1 MLSLLNLILFGLY
14 FVLKIYLQPIAIVV
28 PHHDF
33 VKEQRLNFLN
43 QIAKKRLSTKKIII
57 ISPDHFSPTQLN
69 ISYANIDWRSDDS
82 SVKFAHDFESKLSS
96 IATLRNNIVK
106 KDHGIF
112 NLIPDIQKVWPK
124 AEVFPIIIGQ
134 NYPITSL
141 DNFINQ
147 VKDVCK
153 FDCLLISSVDFSH
166 YLPALFADVHDQK
179 SIYTLSTQNISEIK
193 SLEVDSPQS
202 LYVLSKFSQQKN
214 ATKWNL
220 FYHSN
225 SGELS
230 NNYDAETTSHVI
242 GFYQKS
248 FLKNPISKTTTY
260 LIGQNIDKNKSIPSL
275 GDRFF
280 YGTDYIDLSY
290 SEKSKFLLPFV
301 FSKDTV
307 ITAVETQSQIQYQ
320 IFPIETINGQTFFLR
335 GQPKQDQLQLIKD
348 QIKLK
353 PNCIFQDVQ
362 TIICQTL

>member
-1 MLSLLNLILFGLY
+1 MNLFFCCFY
-14 FVLKIYLQPIAIVV
+14 FVLKIYLQPVAVVV

-57 ISPDHFSPTQLN
+57 ISPDHFSPSQLN
-69 ISYANIDWRSDDS
+69 ISYADIDWGSDN
-82 SVKFAHDFESKLSS
+82 SVKFARKFENRLSS
-96 IATLRNNIVK
+96 VATLRNNIVK

-124 AEVFPIIIGQ
+124 AEVFPIIVGQ
-134 NYPITSL
+134 DYPVSSL
-141 DNFINQ
+141 DNLVNQ
-147 VKDVCK
+147 VKNVCK

-166 YLPALFADVHDQK
+166 YLPALFANVHDQK

-193 SLEVDSPQS
+193 NLEVDSPQS

-248 FLKNPISKTTTY
+248 FLKNSVSKITTY
-260 LIGQNIDKNKSIPSL
+260 LIGQDIDKDKSLNSL
-275 GDRFF
+275 GKRFF
-280 YGTDYIDLSY
+280 YGTDYIDLNY
-290 SEKSKFLLPFV
+290 SEKSKFILPFD
-301 FSKDTV
+301 FPKSAV
-307 ITAVETQSQIQYQ
+307 ITAVESQSQIQYQ
-320 IFPIETINGQTFFLR
+320 IFPIQTVNGQTFFLR
-335 GQPKQDQLQLIKD
+335 GQSKQDQLQLIKD

-353 PNCIFQDVQ
+353 SNCTFRDVQ